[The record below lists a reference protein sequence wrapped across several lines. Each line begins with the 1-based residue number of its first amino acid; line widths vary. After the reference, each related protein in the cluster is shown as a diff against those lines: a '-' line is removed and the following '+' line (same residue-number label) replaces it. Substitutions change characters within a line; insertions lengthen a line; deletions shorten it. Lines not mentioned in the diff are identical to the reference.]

1 MSEENN
7 MLTFGGHLEV
17 LRKMLLRIIVVIAA
31 VAVAVFCFKDLTWRI
46 LLAPSECDFVT
57 YRAIEDFIHSIGFSD
72 FHFEEYYLYIFRID
86 YIF

>member
-31 VAVAVFCFKDLTWRI
+31 VALAVFCFKNL
-46 LLAPSECDFVT
+46 P
-57 YRAIEDFIHSIGFSD
+57 
-72 FHFEEYYLYIFRID
+72 
-86 YIF
+86 